1 MSILPGKS
9 GNFCFP
15 RQTYIHDMSSKPMPD
30 SIGLDVEIF
39 TKLRSCTMGEYTD
52 EYTGRIVVGADVI
65 SYHAGN
71 PKRDVTIHRQRS
83 QPQQMAQTGAS
94 GIG

>member
-1 MSILPGKS
+1 
-9 GNFCFP
+9 
-15 RQTYIHDMSSKPMPD
+15 
-30 SIGLDVEIF
+30 
-39 TKLRSCTMGEYTD
+39 MGEYTD

-83 QPQQMAQTGAS
+83 QPQQMAQTRAS